1 MSTVTVL
8 LEVLCRMS
16 ICPGKCLGCIK
27 PSRFRGLS
35 LQSGECKGSRIRSQ
49 GELRSRAK
57 PAKIDNFDVLRT
69 PKKKNARVVALLNAL
84 ARLSR

>member
-16 ICPGKCLGCIK
+16 ICPGKYLGGINYK

-35 LQSGECKGSRIRSQ
+35 LQSGECKG
-49 GELRSRAK
+49 ATHPK
-57 PAKIDNFDVLRT
+57 PG
-69 PKKKNARVVALLNAL
+69 
-84 ARLSR
+84 